1 MVTLGLGGMAWVWVF
16 VRMAQSREDLR
27 LGEGALVASRRD
39 REDPEV

>member
-1 MVTLGLGGMAWVWVF
+1 MGVVGMA
-16 VRMAQSREDLR
+16 QGREDLP

>member
-1 MVTLGLGGMAWVWVF
+1 MGVVGMA
-16 VRMAQSREDLR
+16 QGREDLR